1 MAVRFTNDI
10 LSRQTL
16 FDLGS
21 ITDTLTRSQNEL
33 STGKRIA
40 TPEDDPYG
48 AGLATSLKNE
58 LADNQQYQSN
68 ISHAQAW
75 TQTADATLGNVTDIL
90 QRARELVVAAANGTQ
105 DQTSLNAISA
115 ELTQLKGSLQAQ
127 ANATYNGR
135 YIFAGTATNTV
146 PYPTNAYAGN
156 ALPVQRLVGAG
167 QTVTINQSGPSAFGT
182 TAAGP
187 PATKNV
193 FDTFDDVINDLNT
206 GNTAALGSSAL
217 IEIDGALTTAT
228 NARTT
233 AGSISNRL
241 DTQNSLLTAQEL
253 SIQGVLSH
261 TQDADMAKVMI
272 KFSPTQTAYQAALQA
287 GAKVIQPTLL
297 DFLR

>member
-10 LSRQTL
+10 MARQTL
-16 FDLGS
+16 FDLGN
-21 ITDTLTRSQNEL
+21 ITQTLTKTQNEL
-33 STGKRIA
+33 STGKSIS
-40 TPEDDPYG
+40 TPEDNPYG

-68 ISHAQAW
+68 ISDAQAW
-75 TQTADATLGNVTDIL
+75 TQTSDATLGNVTDIL
-90 QRARELVVAAANGTQ
+90 QRARELVVSAANGTQ

-127 ANATYNGR
+127 ANTTYNGR
-135 YIFAGTATNTV
+135 YIFAGTATNTE
-146 PYPTNAYAGN
+146 PYTTNAYAGN
-156 ALPVQRLVGAG
+156 ELPVQHLVGAG
-167 QTVTINQSGPSAFGT
+167 QTVQINQTGTTAFGT
-182 TAAGP
+182 QSAGP

-193 FDTFDDVINDLNT
+193 FDVFDDVINDLNT

-217 IEIDGALTTAT
+217 SEMDGALTTAT

-233 AGSISNRL
+233 AGAISNRL
-241 DTQNSLLTAQEL
+241 DTQNNLLSAQAL
-253 SIQGVLSH
+253 SISSVLSD

-272 KFSPTQTAYQAALQA
+272 TFSQTQTAYQAALQA

-297 DFLR
+297 DFLS